1 MAPEQNSDTVLRL
14 LGELE
19 RGLATEQFLKEP
31 EQPDKLLGNLIRVL
45 DDVFDPVD
53 VAPDQDQKRRIFNG
67 LNSYTRRFVK
77 QSNDILTSKIKTTNI
92 YTIKLSHVLYVLA
105 DYIDDEQ
112 REKIRKLSRSLL
124 IYVF

>member
-53 VAPDQDQKRRIFNG
+53 VDPDQDQKRRIFNG